1 MSSRGARIKAEDW
14 TTPDGLL
21 LIRGW
26 ARDGY
31 TDKQIAANIGIGER
45 TFTDWKKREPA
56 IVAALKKGR
65 RPVIEEVE
73 DALYKGA
80 TGYDVEEVT
89 EEIVDDG
96 ETKKKHIRRV
106 KRHIPPNPALT
117 IFALKNLKKRKFKD
131 KPIDDDAPQGESEVS
146 RKVDEL
152 IESVKRGSGQ
162 PDNGGA
168 VAPD

>member
-1 MSSRGARIKAEDW
+1 MASRGAKGKYEDW
-14 TTPDGLL
+14 LTPDGLL

-31 TDKQIAANIGIGER
+31 ADKQIAANIGISETSFG
-45 TFTDWKKREPA
+45 TWKKRFPV
-56 IVAALKKGR
+56 ISDALKKGR

-80 TGYDVEEVT
+80 IGYDVEEVT

-106 KRHIPPNPALT
+106 KRHIPPNPALA

-131 KPIDDDAPQGESEVS
+131 KPVDDDEPQGGSDGM

-152 IESVKRGSGQ
+152 LDKIRNGHGS
-162 PDNGGA
+162 
-168 VAPD
+168 VAPPPD

>member
-1 MSSRGARIKAEDW
+1 MASRGARIKAEDW

-26 ARDGY
+26 ARDGFS
-31 TDKQIAANIGIGER
+31 DKQIAVNIGIGER

-65 RPVIEEVE
+65 RPVAEEIE

-80 TGYDVEEVT
+80 IGYDVEEVT

-106 KRHIPPNPALT
+106 KRHVPPNPALT

-131 KPIDDDAPQGESEVS
+131 KPIDDDEPQGGSDVS

-152 IESVKRGSGQ
+152 LDKIRREPG
-162 PDNGGA
+162 GGA
-168 VAPD
+168 TIPD

>member
-1 MSSRGARIKAEDW
+1 MASRGAKGKYEDW
-14 TTPDGLL
+14 LTPDGLL

-26 ARDGY
+26 ARDGM
-31 TDKQIAANIGIGER
+31 TDAQIWARMGIGKTLFYR
-45 TFTDWKKREPA
+45 IKREHVNFADA
-56 IVAALKKGR
+56 IKKGR

-117 IFALKNLKKRKFKD
+117 IFALKNLKKWKFKD
-131 KPIDDDAPQGESEVS
+131 KPTDDAAKIDDAQSEDALSAS
-146 RKVDEL
+146 LREL
-152 IESVKRGSGQ
+152 AEGLQSDK
-162 PDNGGA
+162 P
-168 VAPD
+168 

>member
-1 MSSRGARIKAEDW
+1 MASRGARIALEEW
-14 TTPDGLL
+14 LSPDGLL

-31 TDKQIAANIGIGER
+31 TDKQIAANIGITER
-45 TFTDWKKREPA
+45 TFTNWKKREVS
-56 IVAALKKGR
+56 IVSALKNGR

-89 EEIVDDG
+89 EEIIDDG

-117 IFALKNLKKRKFKD
+117 IFALKNLKKWKFKD
-131 KPIDDDAPQGESEVS
+131 KPTDDAAKIDDAQSEDALSAS
-146 RKVDEL
+146 LREL
-152 IESVKRGSGQ
+152 AEGLHSDK
-162 PDNGGA
+162 P
-168 VAPD
+168 

>member
-1 MSSRGARIKAEDW
+1 MSRGARIKAEDW

-31 TDKQIAANIGIGER
+31 TDKQIAANIGIGET
-45 TFTDWKKREPA
+45 TFCAWKKRFPE
-56 IVAALKKGR
+56 IVETLKKGR
-65 RPVIEEVE
+65 RPVAEEIE

-80 TGYDVEEVT
+80 IGYDVEEVT

-131 KPIDDDAPQGESEVS
+131 KPTEDDAPQGESDVA

-152 IESVKRGSGQ
+152 IERVKRESGQ
-162 PDNGGA
+162 PDNGSV